1 MYTHLSIYL
10 KAFATLDLYFTMLS
24 YLRIGLYIRNDL

>member
-10 KAFATLDLYFTMLS
+10 KVFATLDMYFPMVS
-24 YLRIGLYIRNDL
+24 CLRIGLYIRNDL